1 MRASQESTRPRHM
14 DKLGTLC
21 HQGLDIATYLFQVP
35 DDESEREKLAL
46 IVEAIGQDPLVKGR
60 REFPKI
66 VDEMRETL
74 AGPGTPMS
82 AEALNDGFE
91 RMVKLWHTTRSGLF

>member
-1 MRASQESTRPRHM
+1 MRASQGSTTPRHL

-35 DDESEREKLAL
+35 DDESEREKLRQ

>member
-14 DKLGTLC
+14 DKLGTMC

-74 AGPGTPMS
+74 AGPGTPTS

>member
-1 MRASQESTRPRHM
+1 MRDSQESTRPRHM

-21 HQGLDIATYLFQVP
+21 HQGLDIASYLFQVP
-35 DDESEREKLAL
+35 DDESEREKLRL

-60 REFPKI
+60 REFPLI
-66 VDEMRETL
+66 LAEMRETL

>member
-1 MRASQESTRPRHM
+1 MRTSQESTRPRHM
-14 DKLGTLC
+14 DRLGALC

-35 DDESEREKLAL
+35 DDESEREKLGL

-74 AGPGTPMS
+74 AGPATPMS